1 MTEIKYIVE
10 PESFL
15 NWWLNLGQRGY
26 CLYSLSKE
34 GCILYLKGC
43 TSLGLGLEE
52 AGGWTSV
59 ELALAQRDEQET
71 QGTCCHT
78 QPQQTSLISHDML
91 GCRAKRAP
99 SPTRCT
105 PKPLPGRA
113 GDCDE
118 PICSPC
124 SPKTC
129 CRPPLP
135 TYLSSSSLSSGL
147 RPSRPASRL
156 LQHFSFLIIV
166 SPLCSHSSSRASYLW
181 LLSAA
186 PWPGRPFLHPIH
198 PVHSYLRFKTR
209 LQ

>member
-78 QPQQTSLISHDML
+78 QLQQTSPISHDML
-91 GCRAKRAP
+91 GCRAP
-99 SPTRCT
+99 SPRQC
-105 PKPLPGRA
+105 A
-113 GDCDE
+113 
-118 PICSPC
+118 
-124 SPKTC
+124 
-129 CRPPLP
+129 
-135 TYLSSSSLSSGL
+135 L
-147 RPSRPASRL
+147 R
-156 LQHFSFLIIV
+156 
-166 SPLCSHSSSRASYLW
+166 SHSRAEQGTLMNHLQS
-181 LLSAA
+181 LL
-186 PWPGRPFLHPIH
+186 P
-198 PVHSYLRFKTR
+198 
-209 LQ
+209 